1 MRPIRFN
8 STRALARPGVR
19 AVVLALSGATL
30 AGAVQG
36 CRHEPQGQGGP
47 YGAIVAQAVPAVEK
61 AVGLRFKT
69 PPRIEMRTKPQ
80 VRSFILAQLD
90 EPNARRDVAG
100 TQKAYSLL
108 GLIPDTLNLRK
119 LEEDLLNEQIV
130 GYYDPKTKVLYVV
143 AGVDKDVVN
152 TVVTHELVHA
162 LQDQYVNLD
171 SVQKVTGDNDR
182 LAAAQAVFEGQAVY
196 SQMQATLG
204 SGNVAVE
211 LPGGWDRIREAI
223 RNNRAA
229 MPVYSSAPLVLQETL
244 IFPYLSGAEF
254 VKNYK
259 VKNPTGIVYN
269 DMPVSTEQI
278 LHQYAYFGTRD
289 APTPITF
296 AATPAVKP
304 TYDNDLGEFETR
316 LFLYQ
321 HLSNQEDATRGA
333 AGWDG
338 DRYIVFDTPAGS
350 AIAWATVWDTP
361 ADAADFYNMMQRVRD
376 SGKSATRATAVT
388 TGEVDGRPVV
398 LWLDVPA
405 GARTDAVTLANVR
418 IGASK

>member
-1 MRPIRFN
+1 MRSTRFN
-8 STRALARPGVR
+8 STRALG
-19 AVVLALSGATL
+19 LALSGAAL
-30 AGAVQG
+30 AWPVQG
-36 CRHEPQGQGGP
+36 CRREPQGQGGP

-69 PPRIEMRTKPQ
+69 PPRVEMRSKSQ

-90 EPNARRDVAG
+90 DPGARRDIAG

-108 GLIPDTLNLRK
+108 GLIPDTLDLRK
-119 LEEDLLNEQIV
+119 LEENLLDEQIV

-143 AGVDKDVVN
+143 AGVAKDVVS

-162 LQDQYVNLD
+162 LQDQYVSLD
-171 SVQKVTGDNDR
+171 SIQKATGDNDR
-182 LAAAQAVFEGQAVY
+182 LAAAQAVLEGQAVY
-196 SQMQATLG
+196 SQMQAMLG

-211 LPGGWDRIREAI
+211 LPGGWDRIRDAI

-254 VKNYK
+254 MKNYK
-259 VKNPTGIVYN
+259 ERNPTGVIYN

-278 LHQYAYFGTRD
+278 LHQYAYFGKRD
-289 APTPITF
+289 APTPVTF
-296 AATPAVKP
+296 ATTPAVKP
-304 TYDNDLGEFETR
+304 VYDNDLGEFETR

-321 HLSNQEDATRGA
+321 HLNSQEDATRGA

-350 AIAWATVWDTP
+350 AVAWATVWDTP
-361 ADAADFYNMMQRVRD
+361 ADAADFYDLMQRVRD
-376 SGKSATRATAVT
+376 SDKSATRTAAVT
-388 TGEVDGRPVV
+388 TGEIGGRPVV
-398 LWLDVPA
+398 LWVNVPA
-405 GARTDAVTLANVR
+405 GGRIDAVTLANVR

>member
-1 MRPIRFN
+1 MRTICSN
-8 STRALARPGVR
+8 STRTLVRP
-19 AVVLALSGATL
+19 VVLALTGAAL
-30 AGAVQG
+30 GGAVQG

-69 PPRIEMRTKPQ
+69 PPRIEMRTKAQ

-90 EPNARRDVAG
+90 DPNARRDIIG

-108 GLIPDTLNLRK
+108 GMIPDTLNLRK

-171 SVQKVTGDNDR
+171 SVQKSIGDNDR

-196 SQMQATLG
+196 SQMEATLG
-204 SGNVAVE
+204 SGNMAVE
-211 LPGGWDRIREAI
+211 LPGGWDRIRDAI

-229 MPVYSSAPLVLQETL
+229 MPVYSSAPLVIQETL

-259 VKNPTGIVYN
+259 VKNPTGTIYN

-278 LHQYAYFGTRD
+278 LHQYAYFATPRD
-289 APTPITF
+289 MPTQVSF
-296 AATPAVKP
+296 AAPGVKP

-321 HLSNQEDATRGA
+321 HLNNQEDATRGA

-338 DRYIVFDTPAGS
+338 DRYVVFDTPSGW
-350 AIAWATVWDTP
+350 AIAWATVWDTQG
-361 ADAADFYNMMQRVRD
+361 DAADFYAMMQRIRD

-388 TGEVDGRPVV
+388 TGEIGGRPVV
-398 LWLDVPA
+398 LWVDVPA
-405 GARTDAVTLANVR
+405 GGRTDAVNLANVR